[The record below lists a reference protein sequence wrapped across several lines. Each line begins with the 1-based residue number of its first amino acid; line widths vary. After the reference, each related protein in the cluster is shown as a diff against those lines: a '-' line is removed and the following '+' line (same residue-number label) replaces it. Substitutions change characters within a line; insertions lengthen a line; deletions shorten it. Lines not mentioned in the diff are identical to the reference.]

1 MTSGVAFDKIDL
13 SLIRAFHTVITERSV
28 SRAALRLATSQP
40 AVSGQLK
47 RLRGL
52 IGDPLLVRSVESLK
66 DRADEIVVLADSS
79 KFSIKARHVALPLS
93 RISTLITDDGISGED
108 AEMLRA
114 AGIKIVIASLGN

>member
-1 MTSGVAFDKIDL
+1 MFSPGEVTPVFYASRLFLGAQGISGA
-13 SLIRAFHTVITERSV
+13 
-28 SRAALRLATSQP
+28 
-40 AVSGQLK
+40 
-47 RLRGL
+47 GL
-52 IGDPLLVRSVESLK
+52 LESHPLLVRSVESLK

>member
-28 SRAALRLATSQP
+28 SRAALRLSTSQP

-52 IGDPLLVRSVESLK
+52 IGDPLLVRAGAGTHREVLDTLDPRCITCARRMPPRAIITSQSTCGGFVAPWTAES
-66 DRADEIVVLADSS
+66 S
-79 KFSIKARHVALPLS
+79 
-93 RISTLITDDGISGED
+93 
-108 AEMLRA
+108 A
-114 AGIKIVIASLGN
+114 A